1 MDGASPNGN
10 LRRPVSL
17 RTADYDYTLPEELI
31 ARYPAE
37 RRDGSRMMVLY
48 RAGQRIEHRMFAD
61 FPTFLR
67 EGDLVVLNDTRVI
80 PARAF
85 SDNGKIELLFLER
98 LDEADLP
105 KAAPPRAKKSSLMDE
120 AVRSQMQTPR
130 EIAAWLAA
138 KLLEDA
144 ESSQPSSPNSQWWK
158 CLVKPGR
165 KMRLGALVHVG
176 GVAGVVR
183 GIEPEG
189 ERIIE
194 FLGAVDLEKH
204 GEIPLPPYFE
214 RRPEPSDNV
223 RYQTVFA
230 REAGA
235 VAAPTAGLH
244 FTPEI
249 LAHIPHAFVTLHVG
263 VGTFRSV
270 LEDDLAEH
278 RMHSE
283 RFSLSEE
290 TAAACN
296 AAKRIVAIG
305 TTSARVLESIGRP
318 LRAAAGTTD
327 IFIHPPYQPHA
338 VDMLLTNFHLPQSTL
353 LMLVSALAGREF
365 VLRAYEEAIRER
377 YRFFSYGD
385 CMLIV

>member
-1 MDGASPNGN
+1 MDAGRTSGN
-10 LRRPVSL
+10 LPRPVSL

-37 RRDGSRMMVLY
+37 RRDGSRMMVLH

-61 FPTFLR
+61 FASFLQS
-67 EGDLVVLNDTRVI
+67 GDLVVLNDTRVI

-85 SDNGKIELLFLER
+85 SDDGKIELLFLER
-98 LDEADLP
+98 MDAAISHIASAPRATALASEDEAFHSPQRAETPASQLSPMIPRDLP
-105 KAAPPRAKKSSLMDE
+105 P
-120 AVRSQMQTPR
+120 AVST
-130 EIAAWLAA
+130 L
-138 KLLEDA
+138 
-144 ESSQPSSPNSQWWK
+144 NSQLWK

-183 GIEPEG
+183 GIEPQG

-214 RRPEPSDNV
+214 RKPEPSDNV

-249 LAHIPHAFVTLHVG
+249 LAQIPHAFVTLHVG

-270 LEDDLAEH
+270 LVDDLAEH

-296 AAKRIVAIG
+296 AAPRIVAVG

-318 LRAAAGTTD
+318 LHAAAGTTD
-327 IFIHPPYQPHA
+327 IFIHPPYAPRA